1 MAKTIRTATTTR
13 PASITQNDDLT
24 LTVSGLLVNNRTLG
38 SAVKVEVQSPLN
50 GAAIFTIPANK
61 TFTGTAIVV
70 LDKSASTSSLAISAA
85 TGGVQASVGSTVGG
99 TTVVDVTIAGG
110 AGGNAVTAVTT
121 GSPTG
126 SVTLLGYYK

>member
-1 MAKTIRTATTTR
+1 MAKTIRTATAAR
-13 PASITQNDDLT
+13 PASIALNDDLT
-24 LTVSGLLVNNRTLG
+24 LTVSGLFVNNRTLG
-38 SAVKVEVQSPLN
+38 SAVMVEVQSPIN
-50 GAAIFTIPANK
+50 GASIFTIPASK
-61 TFTGTAIVV
+61 TFTGTAIVA
-70 LDKSASTSSLAISAA
+70 LDKSASASSLAASAA
-85 TGGVQASVGSTVGG
+85 TGGTLASVGSTVGG